1 MKKINTIVLT
11 GFMGSGK
18 STIGK
23 LLAARLGGSFRD
35 LDHDIE
41 KAEGKKISRIFQKE
55 GEKHFR
61 ALERHYFSE
70 CISKKPLVLAVG
82 GGAIQQTEIFEYVK
96 NHTVMVYLKVPEE
109 ILFTRLKRDKE
120 RPLLRDEVGLL
131 LDDEKLRSKIRQLL
145 LIREQTYLLAD
156 VILPVKPDWS
166 KQDTT
171 NHLATLLS
179 EYAPA
184 STPPNN

>member
-1 MKKINTIVLT
+1 MKKKNTIVLT

-23 LLAARLGGSFRD
+23 MLATRFGGSFRD
-35 LDHDIE
+35 LDQEIE
-41 KAEGKKISRIFQKE
+41 KGEGEKIYRIFQKK
-55 GEKHFR
+55 GEEHFR
-61 ALERHYFSE
+61 ALERLYFSE

-96 NHTVMVYLKVPEE
+96 NHTILVYLKVPEE
-109 ILFTRLKRDKE
+109 TLYTRLKKDKE
-120 RPLLRDEVGLL
+120 RPLLRDEDGLL
-131 LDDEKLRSKIRQLL
+131 LDDKKLQEKIRKLL
-145 LIREQTYLLAD
+145 SFREQTYFLAD
-156 VILPVKPDWS
+156 VILTVKPGWT
-166 KQDTT
+166 KQETT

-184 STPPNN
+184 ATPPNI